1 MAVDNRMKFI
11 IFLTIGVGLGIAL
24 GVTFKD
30 QSPRAGRGEIIE
42 ATIFLQLPRERL
54 EEFANGMPT
63 ANGKLR
69 SVGNALGGTEL
80 TTLRQTG
87 ACGSAPQ
94 IEQYIRAF
102 LQSDRYIC
110 YEVRYLCLAG
120 FSSDGRIGLKM

>member
-1 MAVDNRMKFI
+1 MKFV
-11 IFLTIGVGLGIAL
+11 IFIAIGVGLGIAL

-30 QSPRAGRGEIIE
+30 QSPRPRRGDIIE

-63 ANGKLR
+63 ADGKLR

-80 TTLRQTG
+80 TTVRHTG

-102 LQSDRYIC
+102 LQSDPYIC
-110 YEVRYLCLAG
+110 YEVRYL
-120 FSSDGRIGLKM
+120 R